1 MNSEERHPTEE
12 LQLLLDQ
19 RLASEQQAAVRSH
32 LRDCARCLQEF
43 TALTEVRDALRRRL
57 QDRALPNGLAARV
70 SAALADQP
78 RPTEAPR
85 RLPNRRRVLAWGVSI
100 AAVLLLGLLAGV
112 LLRRSAR
119 ADAVEMVASDYRA
132 LRSGRLGLEVE
143 TQDPGTLERHFAR
156 SGLPFATRVFDLRM
170 MGHALAGGRVHRLG
184 SVPSALFVYRGAQ
197 GDLVVCQMYEG
208 RLEALRPASEERT
221 HNGVRFRV
229 YRAGDLTLVFWQ
241 EGNVICVLAAAGDPE
256 SAVQLAFAKAA
267 KA

>member
-1 MNSEERHPTEE
+1 MIDRSQATDLRNGHAAFEEHDPRGLVGDIDDLP
-12 LQLLLDQ
+12 
-19 RLASEQQAAVRSH
+19 RSN
-32 LRDCARCLQEF
+32 RDR
-43 TALTEVRDALRRRL
+43 
-57 QDRALPNGLAARV
+57 N
-70 SAALADQP
+70 
-78 RPTEAPR
+78 
-85 RLPNRRRVLAWGVSI
+85 
-100 AAVLLLGLLAGV
+100 
-112 LLRRSAR
+112 
-119 ADAVEMVASDYRA
+119 
-132 LRSGRLGLEVE
+132 
-143 TQDPGTLERHFAR
+143 FAR

-229 YRAGDLTLVFWQ
+229 YREGDLTLVFWQ